1 MRLTMLAI
9 MTFIVII
16 PCKGQES
23 YRLISGTDLT
33 SLIRSRELSLLCG
46 LAVGGNWSVCAS
58 ASLRLPES
66 GWDEIYI
73 THNDDLNEDIYE
85 TGIATDELIK
95 AQISMQ
101 YWPSLPFKGPFLSFG
116 AGSGQKRNLRIPVS
130 AGYVCDIWKG
140 LKLTVAYDIELLD
153 TIRYGS
159 RYGKG
164 LCIGL
169 GYEF

>member
-1 MRLTMLAI
+1 MLAI

-46 LAVGGNWSVCAS
+46 LAVGGNWSICAS
-58 ASLRLPES
+58 ASLRLS
-66 GWDEIYI
+66 DAGRDEVYI
-73 THNDDLNEDIYE
+73 THNDDLNEDLYE
-85 TGIATDELIK
+85 TANVTDELIK
-95 AQISMQ
+95 AQISAQ
-101 YWPSLPFKGPFLSFG
+101 YWLSSPFKGPFISFG
-116 AGSGQKRNLRIPVS
+116 AGSGQRRNLRIPVS
-130 AGYVCDIWKG
+130 IGYVCNIWKG
-140 LKLTVAYDIELLD
+140 LKFTVAYDIELLD

-159 RYGKG
+159 RFGKG
-164 LCIGL
+164 ICIGL